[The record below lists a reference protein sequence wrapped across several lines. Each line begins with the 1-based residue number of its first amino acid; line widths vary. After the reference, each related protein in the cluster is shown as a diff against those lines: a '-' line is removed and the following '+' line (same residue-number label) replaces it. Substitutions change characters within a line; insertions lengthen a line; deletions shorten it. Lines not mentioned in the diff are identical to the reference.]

1 MTGRV
6 VLDASA
12 AIHLVLLSP
21 YAEALS
27 RSLAQAGVS
36 MAPDLFFSE
45 VANGLWKYVRHGSL
59 DQETALVRL
68 EQAMELTDSII
79 PSRVLATEALVA
91 ASVEGHPVYDMMY
104 AILARRHGATV
115 LTMDKPFSGLLR
127 KMGIAVI
134 YPPAQDQME
143 ETQIP

>member
-21 YAEALS
+21 YAGALS
-27 RSLAQAGVS
+27 PPLAEAGVTL
-36 MAPDLFFSE
+36 APDLFFSE

-59 DQETALVRL
+59 DRETALVRL
-68 EQAMELTDSII
+68 EEAMELADSII
-79 PSRVLATEALVA
+79 PSRLLATEALVA
-91 ASVEGHPVYDMMY
+91 ASVEGHSVYEMMY

-115 LTMDKPFSGLLR
+115 LTMDGPFSKVLR

-134 YPPAQDQME
+134 FPPAQNDTARE
-143 ETQIP
+143 

>member
-1 MTGRV
+1 MIGRV

-27 RSLAQAGVS
+27 RLLAQTGVS

-45 VANGLWKYVRHGSL
+45 VANGLWKYIRHGSL
-59 DQETALVRL
+59 DQETAKDRL
-68 EQAMELTDSII
+68 EQAMELVDSIV
-79 PSRVLATEALVA
+79 PSRILAAEALVA
-91 ASVEGHPVYDMMY
+91 ANAESHPVYDMMY

-115 LTMDKPFSGLLR
+115 LTMDERFFRLLR
-127 KMGIAVI
+127 RMDIQVI
-134 YPPAQDQME
+134 FPPAQDPPRQ
-143 ETQIP
+143 P